1 VKPVREKTHT
11 EYFQRA
17 VTWTLTGLV
26 IFLLY
31 QVVKMFLEPLTWAV
45 ILSIFFFPAHRWVR
59 NRVRKPS
66 IAALIS
72 VLCVTLLLV
81 APAAWLIPAFVRE
94 AISVFS
100 FIPSGEFIPKSRAL
114 LEGYFVRFPVPL
126 GNFEEVLT
134 HVSQAA
140 GTFLA
145 QQSARLAGNIARF
158 IFDLIAMLLAM
169 FYLFRDGP
177 ALMELVEDISPLTG
191 DHRARMIREVRD
203 LISVTISSGLVVA
216 LVQGA
221 LGGLLFLIFGL
232 DSPIFWGVVTGF
244 LSFLPLVGPWLVWAP
259 AGIGLL
265 VNGHTGRGIA
275 LLVVGFFIVSGADN
289 VLRPVLIA
297 GRAQL
302 NGFLVFISL
311 LGGIQAFGLVGVV
324 VGPLVVATAVGLLK
338 GYRETLRSQRLVDS
352 ASEAA

>member
-1 VKPVREKTHT
+1 VREKTHT

-31 QVVKMFLEPLTWAV
+31 RVVEIFLEPLTWAV

-59 NRVRKPS
+59 ERVRKPS
-66 IAALIS
+66 ISALIS

-81 APAAWLIPAFVRE
+81 APAVWLIPAFVRE
-94 AISVFS
+94 AISIFS
-100 FIPSGEFIPKSRAL
+100 FIPSGEFIPKGRAV
-114 LEGYFVRFPVPL
+114 LERYFVQFPVPL
-126 GNFEEVLT
+126 GNFEEVLSR
-134 HVSQAA
+134 VSQAA
-140 GTFLA
+140 GAFLA

-158 IFDLIAMLLAM
+158 IFDLITMLLAM

-177 ALMELVEDISPLTG
+177 ALMNLVEDVSPLTG
-191 DHRARMIREVRD
+191 DHRQRMMGEVRD

-216 LVQGA
+216 LVQGI
-221 LGGLLFLIFGL
+221 LGGLVFWILGL

-244 LSFLPLVGPWLVWAP
+244 LAFLPLVGPWLVWAP
-259 AGIGLL
+259 AAIGLL
-265 VNGHTGRGIA
+265 LNGYTGRGIA
-275 LLVVGFFIVSGADN
+275 LLVLGFFLVSGADN
-289 VLRPVLIA
+289 VLRPILIA

-324 VGPLVVATAVGLLK
+324 LGPLVVATAAGLLK
-338 GYRETLRSQRLVDS
+338 GYRESLRSQGLAGS

>member
-1 VKPVREKTHT
+1 
-11 EYFQRA
+11 

-31 QVVKMFLEPLTWAV
+31 QVVEMFLEPLTWAV

-72 VLCVTLLLV
+72 VLGVTLLLV

-94 AISVFS
+94 AVSVFS
-100 FIPSGEFIPKSRAL
+100 FVPSSEFIPKSRAL
-114 LEGYFVRFPVPL
+114 LERYFVQFPVPL

-134 HVSQAA
+134 RVSQAA
-140 GTFLA
+140 GTFVA
-145 QQSARLAGNIARF
+145 QQSARVAGNIARF

-177 ALMELVEDISPLTG
+177 ALMELVEDVSPLTG
-191 DHRARMIREVRD
+191 NHRERMIGEVRD

-221 LGGLLFLIFGL
+221 LGGLLFLVLGL

-265 VNGHTGRGIA
+265 ANGQTGRGIT
-275 LLVVGFFIVSGADN
+275 LLVLGFFLVSGADN

-324 VGPLVVATAVGLLK
+324 LGPLVVATAVGLLK
-338 GYRETLRSQRLVDS
+338 GYRESLRSQRLVDP
-352 ASEAA
+352 ALETALAQPRP